1 MTNPSP
7 PFLEKKLEPVRN
19 VVIENERE
27 ELRRM
32 VREGEI

>member
-7 PFLEKKLEPVRN
+7 FLVKKLEPVRN
-19 VVIENERE
+19 VVTENERE

-32 VREGEI
+32 GEKGEI